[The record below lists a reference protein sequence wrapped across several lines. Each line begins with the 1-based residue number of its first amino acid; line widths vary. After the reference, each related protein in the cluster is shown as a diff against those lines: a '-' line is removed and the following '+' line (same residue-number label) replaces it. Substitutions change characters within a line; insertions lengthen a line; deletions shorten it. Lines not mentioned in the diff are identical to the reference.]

1 MPVAEITAAVTS
13 IRAAYDL
20 TKAMIAAHDNDLLA
34 KQARELNALMLD
46 VLDKSIAARQ
56 SYAEQMDEVQALKA
70 EVAALKDWAREKE
83 KYELKSVGS
92 GAMVYMLKPEAR
104 GSEPPYWLCSNC
116 FAQGKKS
123 FPQST
128 HQMHL
133 RRLIY
138 NCSSC
143 KGTFSA
149 NKDPNKWL
157 DDNGE
162 GNND

>member
-1 MPVAEITAAVTS
+1 MPAAEITAAITS
-13 IRAAYDL
+13 IRAAYDF
-20 TKAMIAAHDNDLLA
+20 TKGMVAVRDSDLLA
-34 KQARELNALMLD
+34 KQARELNAMMLD

-56 SYAEQMDEVQALKA
+56 SYIEQTDELQALKA
-70 EVAALKDWAREKE
+70 ELAASKNWDRERE
-83 KYELKSVGS
+83 RYELKSVGS

-104 GSEPPYWLCSNC
+104 ASEPPYWLCPNC

-133 RRLIY
+133 RQLIY
-138 NCSSC
+138 NCVEC

-157 DDNGE
+157 DGDAGDHE
-162 GNND
+162 